1 MSSMQDL
8 PGLAPLAPVS
18 PPADVPAR
26 PRLRAVPDV
35 PLDFDDAV
43 RTLTPRLVRY
53 ATRRLGDVHE
63 AEEVVQ
69 EALLRAY
76 KHREELLTEDDL
88 AAWSTCVT
96 GRLVIDR
103 LRVRGRSTSVAEVP
117 EGTRV
122 GRDTADVVVARD
134 EARTALDALDA
145 MPPRQAAV
153 LWAREVEGLAYDEIG
168 VRFGMTEP
176 AVRSILTRARK
187 ALRKEY
193 AARGGTLPAG
203 GLAAI
208 APWADGLGWLERLRG
223 AVGRV
228 TAPAALGVVTTGLL
242 AGGLLTVPG
251 FDTVTPAPPAVTTT
265 VVTSLDTP
273 VALHI
278 PAERQSLAVSVAIT
292 TAPAATRSSRVES
305 DGKDLE
311 KVERNTPC
319 VDADDLYAELYRQTD
334 NTIEQRTGSTINDLN
349 GPLMVGPPRCGDG
362 EAQSTYFV
370 NTGLPENSHVP
381 TSLGVSSDDECWEG
395 TSQARHQHHRS
406 SRPRDLHQPE
416 PRRSLLMTRS
426 TIVKCLIAVAAIGGV
441 AAPSF
446 ASAEIPPKRYCLTS
460 SDDPE
465 TSYNEHICVWTPGW
479 GELAK

>member
-1 MSSMQDL
+1 MSSIYEL
-8 PGLAPLAPVS
+8 PEPVDALAPAAPEAA
-18 PPADVPAR
+18 PAVQAR
-26 PRLRAVPDV
+26 PRLRVVPDV
-35 PLDFDDAV
+35 PLDFDAAV

-53 ATRRLGDVHE
+53 ATRRLADAHE

-103 LRVRGRSTSVAEVP
+103 LRVRGRSTSVADVP

-153 LWAREVEGLAYDEIG
+153 LWAREVEGLAYEDIG
-168 VRFGMTEP
+168 ARFGMTEP

-223 AVGRV
+223 AMGRL
-228 TAPAALGVVTTGLL
+228 TAPAALSVLGVGVIAGSLLMPATETVTAAPHTQSVTTVTL
-242 AGGLLTVPG
+242 A
-251 FDTVTPAPPAVTTT
+251 DSPAPLHVPARTAT
-265 VVTSLDTP
+265 
-273 VALHI
+273 A
-278 PAERQSLAVSVAIT
+278 AAAA
-292 TAPAATRSSRVES
+292 APAADKAGTARRAPRLNALHGITEPLPCSTVTQEQERELPGLPSSS
-305 DGKDLE
+305 KL
-311 KVERNTPC
+311 
-319 VDADDLYAELYRQTD
+319 
-334 NTIEQRTGSTINDLN
+334 DLN
-349 GPLMVGPPRCGDG
+349 TGAGVGDG
-362 EAQSTYFV
+362 DCTPMQRQSSTYL
-370 NTGLPENSHVP
+370 NIELPGHYKTGIKYVGVTLDEACPTLP
-381 TSLGVSSDDECWEG
+381 
-395 TSQARHQHHRS
+395 A
-406 SRPRDLHQPE
+406 QPKQQLVVCSNE
-416 PRRSLLMTRS
+416 QNPADGETR
-426 TIVKCLIAVAAIGGV
+426 
-441 AAPSF
+441 
-446 ASAEIPPKRYCLTS
+446 
-460 SDDPE
+460 
-465 TSYNEHICVWTPGW
+465 
-479 GELAK
+479 